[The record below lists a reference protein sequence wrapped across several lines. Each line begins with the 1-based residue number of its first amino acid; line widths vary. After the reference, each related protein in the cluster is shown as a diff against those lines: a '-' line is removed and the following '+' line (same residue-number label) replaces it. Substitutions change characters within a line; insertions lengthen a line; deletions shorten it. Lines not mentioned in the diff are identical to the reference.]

1 MSTLILPSQY
11 THQAREKVEVDY
23 SNPLAKDLIAAYNLT
38 SFGSRY
44 IKDSSAFGAYDGRKS
59 SVGKYPYTLHG
70 YFINGTT
77 EVPLAYTSEGQVLD
91 FNGTSSR
98 RATSSAFPTPAAGGV
113 VRTYITR
120 VYLRDTT
127 AKQIILGHFNS
138 VLTPLHLYGSGLY
151 VESGTLYGVGAYNNS
166 KIITATAPSI
176 DAWVTLAL
184 VTGVADGRIYIDGQ
198 LVASGDLVSTGVD
211 YSFAI
216 GCSRDAVYETG
227 GAAFLNGMVGAT
239 LVYSRALVES
249 EIQTLSTNPY
259 QVLRSGENIW
269 LDVVASGG
277 DGLGSGDIASVALTT
292 PTGTSSGSG
301 NSSGNVGSV
310 QLGNVSGSASAGT
323 GGNASGSIS
332 QINIEAPV
340 GASSGYA
347 NISSSVATATLS
359 SPSGVASGG
368 SEAQGSGSVATISL
382 SVIAGNVSVDGFIS
396 GSISDCILLAPQGNA
411 SSGSSAT
418 GSGSIAQVNLTAA
431 TGSASAWASASGNL
445 TVISLSAPTG
455 NATVDATA
463 YGSISLVSLSTVL
476 GSASGTGAI
485 VATGSIANV
494 QLGIVNASVQ
504 SDSVVSS
511 SIDSVALVAPTGTA
525 STALTIVPRIII
537 NLQAQQRYIKTK
549 LDTRTIS
556 IKK

>member
-23 SNPLAKDLIAAYNLT
+23 SNPLAIDLVAAYNLT

-44 IKDSSAFGAYDGRKS
+44 IKDSSTFGVYDGRKS

-70 YFINGTT
+70 YFNNGTT

-98 RATSSAFPTPAAGGV
+98 RAVSSAFPAPTVSGV
-113 VRTYITR
+113 ARTYITR

-138 VLTPLHLYGSGLY
+138 GLTPLHLYGSGLY
-151 VESGTLYGVGAYNNS
+151 VESGTLYGVGAFNNS
-166 KIITATAPSI
+166 KIITATAPST

-184 VTGVADGRIYIDGQ
+184 VTGVTDGRIYIDGQ
-198 LVASGDLVSTGVD
+198 LVASGDLVSTGVA
-211 YSFAI
+211 YLFAI
-216 GCSRDAVYETG
+216 GCSGASAYATGG

-249 EIQTLSTNPY
+249 EIQRLSTNPY
-259 QVLRSGENIW
+259 QVLRSEKKLW
-269 LDVVASGG
+269 LDVAASGG
-277 DGLGSGDIASVALTT
+277 DGSGNGDIASIALTI
-292 PTGTSSGSG
+292 PTGASTGSANATGDIAVISLSS
-301 NSSGNVGSV
+301 V
-310 QLGNVSGSASAGT
+310 LGSASADSS
-323 GGNASGSIS
+323 GNASGNVA
-332 QINIEAPV
+332 QIDIIVPI
-340 GASSGYA
+340 GASSGDA
-347 NISSSVATATLS
+347 SVSAGLIAITLS
-359 SPSGVASGG
+359 SPSAVAAGD
-368 SEAQGSGSVATISL
+368 SEA
-382 SVIAGNVSVDGFIS
+382 
-396 GSISDCILLAPQGNA
+396 
-411 SSGSSAT
+411 
-418 GSGSIAQVNLTAA
+418 SGSIANIVLSSVAANAAGGGDASGSIFTCTLSAPQGSASSGASAAGSGDITQVTLAA
-431 TGSASAWASASGNL
+431 ITGSASAWASASGGI
-445 TVISLSAPTG
+445 TAATLSAPTG

-463 YGSISLVSLSTVL
+463 FGSISLVSLSTVL
-476 GSASGTGAI
+476 GSASGAGAI
-485 VATGSIANV
+485 VATGSIAGV

-549 LDTRTIS
+549 SDFRTIN